1 MFWVKY
7 VRLSYIADMHGM
19 LIHVFESL
27 LHFLF
32 RNVVSEK
39 HV

>member
-1 MFWVKY
+1 

-32 RNVVSEK
+32 RNGASEK
-39 HV
+39 YM